1 MKKILFFAIVF
12 VSCTSNAQNGIDYS
26 IDSPIT
32 EKITNGDVATGVHIV
47 QAKES
52 LYYISN
58 KYNLTVDELCEINNI
73 HKNVPLH
80 ISQSLKIVAFYQK
93 DSNSN
98 VTTSNEP
105 LTKET
110 PKKVVKINQPLETSN
125 ATYHIIKFK
134 ETLYSIS
141 KQYGL
146 TVSQLKT
153 MNNLDSN
160 LISLGQNLRVK

>member
-12 VSCTSNAQNGIDYS
+12 MSCTSNAQNGIDYS

-52 LYYISN
+52 LYSISS

-93 DSNSN
+93 DSNN
-98 VTTSNEP
+98 ATTPSKKP
-105 LTKET
+105 LIKET

-125 ATYHIIKFK
+125 ATYHVIKFK

-141 KQYGL
+141 RQYGL
-146 TVSQLKT
+146 TVNQLKR

-160 LISLGQNLRVK
+160 LISLGQKLRVK